1 MADLIKNLQAMLDA
15 GQDSALLRFTLG
27 SQFFKQESYR
37 QAVEHLRAALEQDQ
51 GYSAA
56 WKMLGKALQA
66 SGEPDGARDAY
77 ISGIAAAEQKG
88 DLQAAREMKVFLKR
102 TEKALTSGR

>member
-1 MADLIKNLQAMLDA
+1 MIDMIKNLQAMLDA
-15 GQDSALLRFTLG
+15 GQDNALLRFTLG
-27 SQFFKQESYR
+27 SQLFGQQALEP
-37 QAVEHLRAALEQDQ
+37 AVEHLRAAVEQDP

-66 SGEPDGARDAY
+66 SGDPAGARDAY

-88 DLQAAREMKVFLKR
+88 DMQAAREMKVFLKR
-102 TEKALTSGR
+102 AQQALAQDS